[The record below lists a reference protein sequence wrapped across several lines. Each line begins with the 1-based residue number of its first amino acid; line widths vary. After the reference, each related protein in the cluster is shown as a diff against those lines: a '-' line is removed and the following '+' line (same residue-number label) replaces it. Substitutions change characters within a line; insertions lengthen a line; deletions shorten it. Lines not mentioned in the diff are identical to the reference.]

1 MAPGPCFEIEVGLGN
16 SLESACPDVRELR
29 VNGDKNGQSQVAST
43 RHRESWSHL
52 DYAEGPVPALYQL
65 GLAASICELRSAL
78 LTDVHANR
86 Y

>member
-1 MAPGPCFEIEVGLGN
+1 MAPGPCFEIEVGLGD
-16 SLESACPDVRELR
+16 SLESACPDV
-29 VNGDKNGQSQVAST
+29 NGDKNEQSQVAST

-78 LTDVHANR
+78 LTNVHVNR